1 MKSLVLSIAA
11 VAALAISAGSAA
23 AQCPTCCDG
32 CGHAGVGLG
41 GGHLLGGHSHSGYG
55 WHPLFSKMGG
65 GGHGMFG
72 YGLFGGKPL
81 FCNHGSL
88 FGDGGFGGSPGQIP
102 VVDPRSGN
110 AGQLVF
116 PQNPFIRGPRDYF
129 MMEDR

>member
-1 MKSLVLSIAA
+1 MKSFVLSVAA

-32 CGHAGVGLG
+32 CGLSGLG
-41 GGHLLGGHSHSGYG
+41 SGGHSHSGYG

-65 GGHGMFG
+65 GSHALFGH
-72 YGLFGGKPL
+72 GLFGGKPL
-81 FCNHGSL
+81 FCNHGHL
-88 FGDGGFGGSPGQIP
+88 FGDGGGPGQIP

-129 MMEDR
+129 MYEDR

>member
-1 MKSLVLSIAA
+1 MKSLVLSVAA
-11 VAALAISAGSAA
+11 MAALAISAGSAA

-32 CGHAGVGLG
+32 CGQSG
-41 GGHLLGGHSHSGYG
+41 GGHFLGGHSGSG
-55 WHPLFSKMGG
+55 WHPFFSKMGG
-65 GGHGMFG
+65 GGHGLFG

-81 FCNHGSL
+81 FCNHGHL
-88 FGDGGFGGSPGQIP
+88 FGDGGGAGQIP